1 MVEGRGN
8 AWRAPLEVQ
17 YMCPGLCLSLSVYVR
32 LCFCEYTSVCVSVLV
47 FFYLP
52 STQEQVEGETSCSR
66 STGHQ

>member
-32 LCFCEYTSVCVSVLV
+32 LCFCKYTSVCVSV
-47 FFYLP
+47 FYIS
-52 STQEQVEGETSCSR
+52 STQEQVEGEAGSSG